1 MVAQAPTHQAQGAG
15 KGDGPTRAR
24 TAAWLGWAIWTG
36 GLILAVLAWLLQHWG
51 RSPLELILDQ
61 PSSLSLPGTGL
72 LFCAPG
78 ALIVAHK
85 PANPVGWILCA
96 IGLSAGADGVA
107 RGFGD
112 YAASGSSQV
121 LALWLADV
129 LLAPVFGLMPL
140 LLLLFPDGRPP
151 SRGWRPV
158 VWLMAIAIASL
169 LITAAFSPGPLA
181 GEPGNPPN
189 PLAIAEGA
197 SWYWDLHFFSMLLLL
212 AVTALLS
219 LVAVFVRYRRA
230 QGGERQQMKWLLYGA
245 AILTATIVLL
255 TAAAMRV
262 NLVIPA
268 MLGFGV
274 FNSCVAIAIL
284 RHHLYD
290 IDRLVSRTVGYG
302 LLTAV
307 LGLAYLGG
315 VLLLRQVLDPLTGNS
330 SLAVAASTLGVAA
343 LFRPAQHRIQAV
355 VDQRFNRHRYDAAKT
370 IEAFNAR
377 LRHEVDLDALTAEL
391 LAVVDHTVEPAQ
403 VSLWLRPMQSRQ
415 ELQPHAGH
423 SVLDRTSQG
432 RRRALP
438 AGPPNGS

>member
-36 GLILAVLAWLLQHWG
+36 GLILVVLAWLLQHQG
-51 RSPLELILDQ
+51 RSPLELTLDQ
-61 PSSLSLPGTGL
+61 PSWLSLPGTAL
-72 LFCAPG
+72 LFCTPG
-78 ALIVAHK
+78 ALVVAHK
-85 PANPVGWILCA
+85 PGNPVGWILCA

-107 RGFGD
+107 RGYGD
-112 YAASGSSQV
+112 YAASESSRV
-121 LALWLADV
+121 LALWIADV
-129 LLAPVFGLMPL
+129 LLVPAFGLMPL

-151 SRGWRPV
+151 SRRWRPV
-158 VWLMAIAIASL
+158 VWLMAITIASL
-169 LITAAFSPGPLA
+169 LLTAGFSPGPLA
-181 GEPGNPPN
+181 GEAGNPPN
-189 PLAIAEGA
+189 PFAIAEGA
-197 SWYWDLHFFSMLLLL
+197 SWFWDLNFFSMLLLL
-212 AVTALLS
+212 AVAALLS
-219 LVAVFVRYRRA
+219 LLAVFVRYRRA
-230 QGGERQQMKWLLYGA
+230 QGSERQQLKWLLYGA
-245 AILTATIVLL
+245 AILTATLVLL
-255 TAAAMRV
+255 SVAAMWV
-262 NLVIPA
+262 NVVIPA

-274 FNSCVAIAIL
+274 FNGCVAVAIL

-302 LLTAV
+302 LLTAI
-307 LGLAYLGG
+307 LGLAYLGL

-343 LFRPAQHRIQAV
+343 LFRPAQHRIQAA

-403 VSLWLRPMQSRQ
+403 MSLWLRPTRPRQ
-415 ELQPHAGH
+415 QGQPHAGH
-423 SVLDRTSQG
+423 SVRDRTSQ
-432 RRRALP
+432 RRRHAM
-438 AGPPNGS
+438 PNGS